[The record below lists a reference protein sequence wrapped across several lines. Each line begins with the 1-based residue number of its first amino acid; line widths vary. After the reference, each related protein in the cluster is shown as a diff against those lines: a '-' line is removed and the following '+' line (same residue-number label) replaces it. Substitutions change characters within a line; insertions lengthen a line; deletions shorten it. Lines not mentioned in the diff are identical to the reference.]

1 MSHHRR
7 ETDSPDISLLSCSR
21 LVTPSCISYYLLLSI
36 GTQMVSSQSLCDH
49 WFGVS
54 VNQERNGKWIPFY
67 FIWPEHWRVRT
78 RRQIYEKQSVP
89 RYWRGEPPPPSH
101 CQDLQAYK
109 DEAML
114 RPVTRDLWDCQV
126 SLLRA
131 KDQIHSTTFNVI
143 FLKYVCIYHK
153 YKSVSYK
160 LTWFDLTI
168 IYWFITSVDHSDNYD
183 SAARKCWYLPWLASY
198 ISAKRRSI
206 MSWCLKH

>member
-36 GTQMVSSQSLCDH
+36 GTNSDGL
-49 WFGVS
+49 
-54 VNQERNGKWIPFY
+54 
-67 FIWPEHWRVRT
+67 
-78 RRQIYEKQSVP
+78 QSVSL
-89 RYWRGEPPPPSH
+89 WSLNLAFQSIKRGMGNGFHSILFDQNIGEWGPDAKYMRSNQSPDIDEESH
-101 CQDLQAYK
+101 HHHHTVTAYK
-109 DEAML
+109 DEAKV

-126 SLLRA
+126 SLLRV
-131 KDQIHSTTFNVI
+131 KDQIHSTTFIVI
-143 FLKYVCIYHK
+143 FLKYVCIYNK
-153 YKSVSYK
+153 YNSASYR

>member
-36 GTQMVSSQSLCDH
+36 GTNSDGLQSVSLWSLIWRFSQSREEWEMDSIL
-49 WFGVS
+49 
-54 VNQERNGKWIPFY
+54 FY
-67 FIWPEHWRVRT
+67 LTRTLASEDQTPNIWEAISPQILT
-78 RRQIYEKQSVP
+78 RRATTTITLS
-89 RYWRGEPPPPSH
+89 
-101 CQDLQAYK
+101 QAYK

-126 SLLRA
+126 SLLRV

-153 YKSVSYK
+153 HKSVSYK